1 MTTKSSGFSLI
12 ELLVV
17 VAIIGILSAVGVVQY
32 NGYISG
38 TKQKSAENAMQQISL
53 AETEYLSNS
62 GGYYESDDASGGTCS
77 PSNDNSDKIETKLF
91 EGGDIITEKMGYNM
105 CVATAGAGFI
115 VIAQENKK
123 EDPCILSMTQN
134 SVWTR
139 DNC

>member
-1 MTTKSSGFSLI
+1 MTTRSSAFSLI

-17 VAIIGILSAVGVVQY
+17 VAIIGILAAVGTVSY
-32 NGYISG
+32 NGYVSAA
-38 TKQKSAENAMQQISL
+38 KQSSAENAMQQISL

-77 PSNDNSDKIETKLF
+77 PSKDNSDKIETKLF